1 MIGDYSFYNCKNLTS
16 VVIPSTVEFIGYEA
30 FTYCSSVTDV
40 YCYPNASDLFWAEGH
55 CDDFAPNKATVC
67 HVNAD
72 QLEAYRKKYGND
84 VNVSFTDNPGAVSVP
99 DGDDFAMAIPVDM
112 TYDGEPKIIDVVE
125 KSEGLGRSTVKY
137 YADKEREKEIEC
149 PADAGTYYIAV
160 DVEDGDAF
168 TAAEK
173 VFGEFWSYTIL
184 KAAAPDLSELTD
196 DQKAH
201 AVEGL
206 VYNGD
211 YQDLI
216 TPPESLPEGYTK
228 VLYSLDGQH
237 LGEWDFYGR
246 KAGTYTVNVKY
257 IGDNNHR
264 DFYGEDKTVTIAE
277 EAYSAPGI
285 TYEKGE
291 GSVQLNWTAVEG
303 AEKYGIVG
311 FVDGEWKLLARSND
325 TTYRLGKLKAGEEY
339 NIADAEDMPI
349 HEDNDH
355 DHWDKFKLAS
365 GKQISLFPFT
375 QNAIINLYDAM
386 SDHKTPR
393 YILRDIVEPAV
404 NEALYDVSLF
414 PQFCLGWRSAL
425 PESVEN
431 RIGNIVQSKR
441 PRHNTC
447 G

>member
-67 HVNAD
+67 HVNAG

-173 VFGEFWSYTIL
+173 VFGEFRSYTIL

-264 DFYGEDKTVTIAE
+264 DFYGEDITVTIAE

-325 TTYRLGKLKAGEEY
+325 TTYRLGKLKAGEYVMDFSNAIVVTLDPVDTSAYPEVSVEY
-339 NIADAEDMPI
+339 NKKYHQFRLNWTAVDGAQNYGVAIYQAGKWKILKQDIPAAETSFTSPKLKAGQTYKMIVCAKVDGK
-349 HEDNDH
+349 
-355 DHWDKFKLAS
+355 WDLTS
-365 GKQISLFPFT
+365 
-375 QNAIINLYDAM
+375 IN
-386 SDHKTPR
+386 TG
-393 YILRDIVEPAV
+393 AV
-404 NEALYDVSLF
+404 PVT
-414 PQFCLGWRSAL
+414 
-425 PESVEN
+425 
-431 RIGNIVQSKR
+431 IK
-441 PRHNTC
+441 
-447 G
+447 